1 MPSRMERYYDSS
13 DKTVT
18 RTKRNRSLYDEIYEE
33 KEYTNVEGIV
43 KTPATENIDIEKI
56 REMMRK
62 YEDGEKVRTKR
73 IDKTPK
79 IEEIMEE
86 DTPKNYD
93 INDVLNKAM
102 AEKKDDETTYH
113 SLKNTE
119 YNILKNLKINKPKV
133 EEKEE
138 VIQQETTPV
147 IEKQEPVVE
156 QPQTSAPSYIA
167 PIDTT
172 SFPVLSTNVGTVS
185 HYGHD
190 CYGCTSGKTASGY
203 YIGDGRIYY
212 NDPVFGSVRIVAA
225 GSEYPLGSILRL
237 TNIGDAPMLSS

>member
-1 MPSRMERYYDSS
+1 MQKLVPYGIMV
-13 DKTVT
+13 TVRKRGIMKKICNYAFRIVCVYIVVLT
-18 RTKRNRSLYDEIYEE
+18 LFSLASANVTIEKESYLVQNSNITKQLNSKLIADVVVEQDEIKEE
-33 KEYTNVEGIV
+33 L
-43 KTPATENIDIEKI
+43 
-56 REMMRK
+56 
-62 YEDGEKVRTKR
+62 
-73 IDKTPK
+73 
-79 IEEIMEE
+79 EI
-86 DTPKNYD
+86 PQ
-93 INDVLNKAM
+93 A
-102 AEKKDDETTYH
+102 
-113 SLKNTE
+113 
-119 YNILKNLKINKPKV
+119 KV

-138 VIQQETTPV
+138 VIQ
-147 IEKQEPVVE
+147 E
-156 QPQTSAPSYIA
+156 QPVTQQKPASAPSYIA

-237 TNIGDAPMLSS
+237 TNIGDAPMLVIVLDRGGAIGSDKGRILDLLTESNAAAYQQGLKYNVKVEALRLGY

>member
-1 MPSRMERYYDSS
+1 MV
-13 DKTVT
+13 TV
-18 RTKRNRSLYDEIYEE
+18 RKRGIMKKICNYAFRIVCVYIVVLTLFSLASANVTIE
-33 KEYTNVEGIV
+33 KESYLVQNSNITKQLNSKLIANGVVEQ
-43 KTPATENIDIEKI
+43 
-56 REMMRK
+56 
-62 YEDGEKVRTKR
+62 
-73 IDKTPK
+73 
-79 IEEIMEE
+79 EEIKEE
-86 DTPKNYD
+86 LEIPQ
-93 INDVLNKAM
+93 A
-102 AEKKDDETTYH
+102 
-113 SLKNTE
+113 
-119 YNILKNLKINKPKV
+119 KV

-212 NDPVFGSVRIVAA
+212 NDPAYGSVRIVAA

-237 TNIGDAPMLSS
+237 TNIGDSPMLVIVLDRGGAIGSGKGRILDLLTESNAAAYQQGLKYNVKVEALRLGY

>member
-1 MPSRMERYYDSS
+1 MVLTLFSLASANVTIEKESS
-13 DKTVT
+13 LVQNSNI
-18 RTKRNRSLYDEIYEE
+18 TKQLNSKLIADVVVEQDEIKEE
-33 KEYTNVEGIV
+33 L
-43 KTPATENIDIEKI
+43 
-56 REMMRK
+56 
-62 YEDGEKVRTKR
+62 
-73 IDKTPK
+73 
-79 IEEIMEE
+79 EI
-86 DTPKNYD
+86 PQ
-93 INDVLNKAM
+93 A
-102 AEKKDDETTYH
+102 
-113 SLKNTE
+113 
-119 YNILKNLKINKPKV
+119 KV

-138 VIQQETTPV
+138 VIQ
-147 IEKQEPVVE
+147 E
-156 QPQTSAPSYIA
+156 QPVTQQKPASAPSYIA

-237 TNIGDAPMLSS
+237 TNIGDAPMLVIVLDRGGAIGSDKGRILDLLTESNAAAYQQGLKYNVKVEALRLGY

>member
-1 MPSRMERYYDSS
+1 MV
-13 DKTVT
+13 TV
-18 RTKRNRSLYDEIYEE
+18 RKRGIMKKICNYAFRIVCVYIVVLTLFSLASANVTIE
-33 KEYTNVEGIV
+33 KESYLVQNSNITKQLNSKLIANGVVEQ
-43 KTPATENIDIEKI
+43 
-56 REMMRK
+56 
-62 YEDGEKVRTKR
+62 
-73 IDKTPK
+73 
-79 IEEIMEE
+79 EEIKEE
-86 DTPKNYD
+86 LEIPQ
-93 INDVLNKAM
+93 A
-102 AEKKDDETTYH
+102 
-113 SLKNTE
+113 
-119 YNILKNLKINKPKV
+119 KV

-237 TNIGDAPMLSS
+237 TNIGDAPMLVIVLDRGGAIGSGKGRILDLLTESNAAAYQQGLKYNVKVEALRLGGQLKR

>member
-1 MPSRMERYYDSS
+1 MVLTLFSLASAN
-13 DKTVT
+13 VT
-18 RTKRNRSLYDEIYEE
+18 IE
-33 KEYTNVEGIV
+33 KESSLVQNSNITKQLNSKLIANGVVEQ
-43 KTPATENIDIEKI
+43 
-56 REMMRK
+56 
-62 YEDGEKVRTKR
+62 
-73 IDKTPK
+73 
-79 IEEIMEE
+79 EEIKEE
-86 DTPKNYD
+86 LEIPQ
-93 INDVLNKAM
+93 A
-102 AEKKDDETTYH
+102 
-113 SLKNTE
+113 
-119 YNILKNLKINKPKV
+119 KV
-133 EEKEE
+133 EEKEV

-237 TNIGDAPMLSS
+237 TNIGDAPMLVIVLDRGGAIGSDKGRILDLLTESNAAAYQQGLKYNVKVEALRLGY